1 MGRSILSNIIH
12 LFYSTILANL
22 LQAVSLIVL
31 ANFFNAQHYGMFS
44 VAIAVTFVMLF
55 FTDLGL
61 SNKYLREGANER
73 ADLEQIIESYKKIWM
88 FLLIFIYILGYIAIH
103 FLYEDN
109 NLIYMM

>member
-1 MGRSILSNIIH
+1 MGRSILNNIIH

-55 FTDLGL
+55 LQT
-61 SNKYLREGANER
+61 
-73 ADLEQIIESYKKIWM
+73 
-88 FLLIFIYILGYIAIH
+88 
-103 FLYEDN
+103 
-109 NLIYMM
+109 